1 MQTLTLTDIASG
13 WTECA
18 PLLVREQTVLI
29 AVLSEVRKRMPFPL
43 LGFDT
48 DNDSVFMN
56 ETVQSYCKEA
66 GVEFTRCRP
75 YRKNDQAWVEQK
87 NGAVVRR
94 IVGAQ
99 RRWVDCIC
107 RFVYL

>member
-1 MQTLTLTDIASG
+1 MEADLVAHSGPTAEGALYNVSVLTDIATG

-29 AVLSEVRKRMPFPL
+29 AVLSEVRKRMPFAL

-56 ETVQSYCKEA
+56 ETVQSYCQA
-66 GVEFTRCRP
+66 GMAF
-75 YRKNDQAWVEQK
+75 
-87 NGAVVRR
+87 
-94 IVGAQ
+94 Q
-99 RRWVDCIC
+99 RVPRAG
-107 RFVYL
+107 